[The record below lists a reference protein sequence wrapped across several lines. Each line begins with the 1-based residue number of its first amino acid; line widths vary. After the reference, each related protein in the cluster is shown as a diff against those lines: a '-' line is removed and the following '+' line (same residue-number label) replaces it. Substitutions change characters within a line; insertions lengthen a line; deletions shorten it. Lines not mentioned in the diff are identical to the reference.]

1 MTISI
6 ASTTAAGSGNAAAGV
21 SIEDFLKILTA
32 QLNSQDPLKPVDN
45 QEFVAQIAQFTNLEQ
60 TRQMNEKL
68 ASLLSLQST
77 TQWFGLLGRTV
88 DVNLGGT
95 ALSGQVSA
103 LSLAGEAPSLSI
115 TLASGQVQS
124 SIGLADIVN
133 VR

>member
-6 ASTTAAGSGNAAAGV
+6 ASTTAASSGNAAAGV

-68 ASLLSLQST
+68 ASLLTLQST

-88 DVNLGGT
+88 DVNLGGST
-95 ALSGQVSA
+95 LSGQVSA